1 MGRRSNSFSF
11 FNFNFIYLSIYV
23 CEKIFRFCFL
33 SYKQMTFLSTCKYL
47 ILTFLIRSPPS
58 RRTLYYIRSNF
69 INYLFFI
76 LFFKIFFFILFFF
89 FFLDFFF
96 KKKKK
101 KKKKKKS

>member
-1 MGRRSNSFSF
+1 MGQIRRSNSFSF

-47 ILTFLIRSPPS
+47 ILTFLIRSPPVEEPYIILGQILS
-58 RRTLYYIRSNF
+58 IIYFLYYFLR
-69 INYLFFI
+69 
-76 LFFKIFFFILFFF
+76 FFF
-89 FFLDFFF
+89 FYTYEIFFS

-101 KKKKKKS
+101 KKKKK